1 MLHFEIANAWS
12 SVKQSNGG
20 GGGGRGEG
28 HEEEG
33 KERGGGRGSARGGGG
48 EGGIERSYMKK
59 GVSGGG
65 WSTYK
70 YEAPPVLTE
79 DPGSGRGTAFR
90 PISVQGG
97 ERQDMEQ
104 GARQGQGQGHGQ
116 GQSMDRGWRNTDN
129 DVEDMGENTGN
140 ASHTTTTAANVQNF
154 ASNAM
159 KSISTTLFPTST
171 SRPIQ
176 TYAIHQKVN
185 TADGDE
191 RNANR
196 RGRDRGEENGA
207 LSSQLADEETVT
219 F

>member
-1 MLHFEIANAWS
+1 MANAWA
-12 SVKQSNGG
+12 SVKQSSGGG

-33 KERGGGRGSARGGGG
+33 KERGGGGGRGGARGGG
-48 EGGIERSYMKK
+48 EGGMERSYMKK

-79 DPGSGRGTAFR
+79 DTGSDRSTAFR
-90 PISVQGG
+90 PITVQGG

-104 GARQGQGQGHGQ
+104 GAGQGQGQEQGQ

-129 DVEDMGENTGN
+129 YVEDMGENTGD
-140 ASHTTTTAANVQNF
+140 ASHTTSTAANVQNF

-159 KSISTTLFPTST
+159 KSISTTLFSTST

-185 TADGDE
+185 TTDGDE